1 MTTPNADP
9 SWLAARTGLPGDTPA
24 TAYSAQVAQ
33 LLASHQATPV
43 WTGTAITSPRPD
55 PGAGVADW
63 VSLLASDVDQPFTM
77 SGTAIGHVTVPVS
90 PVGNGADVTVSLWTD
105 SAGSPGSLIASTV
118 IPAAWLAQLAAPSG
132 LPGGALATGQV
143 NGLLAWTQTFTTWP
157 APLITGGA
165 SFWSTVQS
173 GNFIILAGGNNL
185 SNATVATVYTVGW
198 PGGFN
203 VGPVLP
209 QPPLPAAT
217 SLGAVVAT
225 ADTLLYAGGTTAS
238 LTVMSPVASVYTA
251 GWSPAEGVVQ
261 AWSGQASLPVAV
273 LSPAS
278 AFDPVS
284 GTAYVIGGVSAT
296 SSGVPTAMT
305 TAVQQAVVTNGQ
317 VTAWTQGPPFP
328 VARANAA
335 AAVLNGWL
343 VVVGGEDVGI
353 NWHSDTWIARI
364 ASDGTLGSW
373 LPGPA
378 CPVTVSGAQG
388 GLVVTTSA
396 MVVGGYGGSGPL
408 NVSAILAV
416 TADGP
421 GQWTTIT
428 GGPSPGAG
436 LFDLGDGTWQAAE
449 LSNAGGVLWQLFY
462 PVPLIPVPLAVSG
475 LSNGTVYHLVI
486 HQDGGD
492 AADYAQVLAAPP
504 SLPIGAKTRPRT
516 GGSWTS
522 IGSSYAV
529 PATVWDQAAARP
541 LLGMWQDSGAKVTV
555 AVSAGAGRQLLGVLE
570 STAMG
575 AGPLNP
581 NTLTGASGT
590 GWAALNGTFSVSG
603 SPPAGAPNPDAGLY
617 TQVGATAGAM
627 RETGGTFPVTPGAW
641 YKATASAWTA
651 TTTVIIGIDW
661 LDSTGTVIA
670 TSTTSVTVTAS
681 TWTGVAASPLPA
693 PTNAATAYLRVA
705 PASGNGNSVYAT
717 SVIAARVSAP
727 RLPVV
732 TAVTYD
738 PVTGQPTGT
747 TVLA

>member
-1 MTTPNADP
+1 VTIPNADP
-9 SWLAARTGLPGDTPA
+9 AWLAARTGLPGDQGA
-24 TAYSAQVAQ
+24 IAYSSQVAQ
-33 LLASHQATPV
+33 FLASHGSTPV
-43 WTGTAITSPRPD
+43 WSGAAITSPRPD

-118 IPAAWLAQLAAPSG
+118 IPAAWLSQLAAATG
-132 LPGGALATGQV
+132 LPAGDLATGQV

-185 SNATVATVYTVGW
+185 SNQTVATVYTVEW
-198 PGGFN
+198 AGGFD

-238 LTVMSPVASVYTA
+238 LTVMSPVATVYTA
-251 GWSPAEGVVQ
+251 GWSPAEGVGQ
-261 AWSGQASLPVAV
+261 AWSGQAILPVAV

-278 AFDPVS
+278 AYDPGS
-284 GTAYVIGGVSAT
+284 GTVYVIGGVSAT
-296 SSGVPTAMT
+296 VSGVPSAMT

-317 VTAWTQGPPFP
+317 VTAWTQGPPLP

-353 NWHSDTWIARI
+353 NWHSDTWVAKV
-364 ASDGTLGSW
+364 AADGTLGSW
-373 LPGPA
+373 QPGPP
-378 CPVTVSGAQG
+378 CPVTVSGLQG

-396 MVVGGYGGSGPL
+396 MVVGSYGGSGPL

-416 TADGP
+416 TSDGP

-475 LSNGTVYHLVI
+475 LTNGTVYHLVI

-504 SLPIGAKTRPRT
+504 SLPLGAKTRPST

-529 PATVWDQAAARP
+529 PATVWDQTPSRP
-541 LLGMWQDSGAKVTV
+541 LLGLWGDSGQRV
-555 AVSAGAGRQLLGVLE
+555 VSLLPAGAGRQLLGVLE
-570 STAMG
+570 STAMPS
-575 AGPLNP
+575 GPLNP
-581 NTLTGASGT
+581 NTLTTASGA
-590 GWAALNGTFSVSG
+590 GWTALNGTFSVSG
-603 SPPAGAPNPDAGLY
+603 SPPAGAPNPDAGIY
-617 TQVGATAGAM
+617 TQVGSIAGAM
-627 RETGGTFPVTPGAW
+627 RETGGTFPVTPGTW
-641 YKATASAWTA
+641 YKVSASVWTA
-651 TTTVIIGIDW
+651 TTTCILGIDW
-661 LDSTGTVIA
+661 LDNTGTLIS
-670 TSTTSVTVTAS
+670 TSTLSGTVPAS
-681 TWTGVAASPLPA
+681 TWTPVTATPLAAPA
-693 PTNAATAYLRVA
+693 GAVTAYPRAA
-705 PASGNGNSVYAT
+705 PASGNGNSIYAT

-727 RLPVV
+727 RLPAV
-732 TAVTYD
+732 TAVEYNAAGL
-738 PVTGQPTGT
+738 PSGT
-747 TVLA
+747 TQLA

>member
-43 WTGTAITSPRPD
+43 WSGTAITSPRPD

-63 VSLLASDVDQPFTM
+63 ASLLASDVDQPFTM
-77 SGTAIGHVTVPVS
+77 SGTAIGHITVPVS
-90 PVGNGADVTVSLWTD
+90 PVGNGADVTVSLWSD

-118 IPAAWLAQLAAPSG
+118 IPAAWLAQLAAPDG
-132 LPGGALATGQV
+132 LPGGTLATGQV
-143 NGLLAWTQTFTTWP
+143 NGLLAYTQTFTTWP

-185 SNATVATVYTVGW
+185 SNQVLATVYTVGW

-209 QPPLPAAT
+209 QPPLPVAT

-238 LTVMSPVASVYTA
+238 LTSASPVGSVYTA
-251 GWSPAEGVVQ
+251 GWSPAEGIVQ
-261 AWSGQASLPVAV
+261 AWSGQASLPVSV
-273 LSPAS
+273 FNPAS
-278 AFDPVS
+278 AYDPVS
-284 GTAYVIGGVSAT
+284 GTAYLIGGVSAT

-305 TAVQQAVVTNGQ
+305 TAVQQTVVTNGQ

-353 NWHSDTWIARI
+353 NWHSDTWIAKV
-364 ASDGTLGSW
+364 ASDGSLGSW
-373 LPGPA
+373 QPGPP
-378 CPVTVSGAQG
+378 CPVTVSGPQG

-396 MVVGGYGGSGPL
+396 MVAGGYGGSGPL
-408 NVSAILAV
+408 GVTAILAV
-416 TADGP
+416 TSDGP

-428 GGPSPGAG
+428 GGPSPGAA

-462 PVPLIPVPLAVSG
+462 PVPLIPVPFAVSG
-475 LSNGTVYHLVI
+475 LSNATVYHLML

-504 SLPIGAKTRPRT
+504 SLPLGAKTRPRT

-529 PATVWDQAAARP
+529 PATVWDQTPVRP
-541 LLGMWQDSGAKVTV
+541 LLGLWQDSGAKVTS
-555 AVSAGAGRQLLGVLE
+555 AISAGAGRQLLGVLE

-581 NTLTGASGT
+581 NTLTTASGT
-590 GWAALNGTFSVSG
+590 GWAALNGTFTVSG
-603 SPPAGAPNPDAGLY
+603 SPPAGAPHAFAGLY
-617 TQVGATAGAM
+617 TQVGSTAGAM
-627 RETGGTFPVTPGAW
+627 EESGGAFAVTPGTW
-641 YKATASAWTA
+641 YQVAASVWTA
-651 TTTVIIGIDW
+651 TGSVAVGVDW
-661 LDSTGTVIA
+661 LDSTGTLLS
-670 TSTTSVTVTAS
+670 TSTLSGSIAAS
-681 TWTGVAASPLPA
+681 TWVPVTATVLVAPA
-693 PTNAATAYLRVA
+693 NAAKAYPRVA
-705 PASGNGNSVYAT
+705 PASGNGNSIYAT
-717 SVIAARVSAP
+717 SVIGSRVSAP

-732 TAVTYD
+732 TQVSYDAVTGL
-738 PVTGQPTGT
+738 PAGT